1 MSYPLNRIFVKANFS
16 SLNKISLCVILEG
29 FCLFVCFVL
38 TNNELVGKGISSDT
52 LFAS

>member
-1 MSYPLNRIFVKANFS
+1 MFYPLNRIFVKANFS
-16 SLNKISLCVILEG
+16 SLNKRSLCVILER
-29 FCLFVCFVL
+29 FFLVCLLL